1 MASSQAHNPHPPP
14 PPHHVDPWFVH
25 QLEVGPWD
33 NFVYFVGTSASR
45 RCWIV
50 DPAWDI
56 ERIIRDYADAAE
68 RMKAAGVDGI
78 ELEAYGHLMDQF
90 WSPLTNDLDG
100 PYGGSLDNRLR
111 FTFDTLTDMV
121 TNIRSASV
129 SDHIGIVGLELDG
142 DQGEID
148 SAVKWI
154 AEQGVKVEP
163 IEKNVIE

>member
-1 MASSQAHNPHPPP
+1 MAIQRFYLTYN
-14 PPHHVDPWFVH
+14 
-25 QLEVGPWD
+25 Q
-33 NFVYFVGTSASR
+33 
-45 RCWIV
+45 
-50 DPAWDI
+50 
-56 ERIIRDYADAAE
+56 ERIKDPIIYQVGKKFR
-68 RMKAAGVDGI
+68 V
-78 ELEAYGHLMDQF
+78 
-90 WSPLTNDLDG
+90 
-100 PYGGSLDNRLR
+100 
-111 FTFDTLTDMV
+111 V